1 MLARLQLERNFQD
14 TKKRL
19 VLQGIQATLAIS
31 SQLMSSAQSQNKF
44 LFDIGK
50 IASVANATINT
61 YEAATKALAT
71 YPPPLGFAAM
81 SAVLAAGFAQV
92 GQIVATNFTPPA
104 VPGFAEGSAG
114 PLTQGDVFQ
123 SFLTPPGEH
132 GIIGVRVGE
141 TIVNTAASRQF
152 PQILKAM
159 NEGKFNLPDI
169 PGYQSGGVVGGT
181 TLGSQSPTLLGTL
194 AGGVTRDDL
203 DRMIAAIADIRIEI
217 HSALDAQQFYKRTFG
232 KFEKSRNERRIT

>member
-1 MLARLQLERNFQD
+1 M
-14 TKKRL
+14 
-19 VLQGIQATLAIS
+19 
-31 SQLMSSAQSQNKF
+31 
-44 LFDIGK
+44 
-50 IASVANATINT
+50 
-61 YEAATKALAT
+61 
-71 YPPPLGFAAM
+71 
-81 SAVLAAGFAQV
+81 
-92 GQIVATNFTPPA
+92 
-104 VPGFAEGSAG
+104 
-114 PLTQGDVFQ
+114 
-123 SFLTPPGEH
+123 
-132 GIIGVRVGE
+132 RVGE